1 LKQQKNITTNC
12 KVPCILFALQFFCL
26 PLYAQQDAPLLQ
38 APIDF
43 SLDTQGRIYV
53 ADSISR
59 GGIFRFDD
67 MTGSNATE
75 IGITCQP
82 SQRDSQECKLADP
95 QTIFVDET
103 NRIFVSDVTGR
114 IVTIDQQKSSWTSIP
129 SNGNVPENIFVDTKG
144 EIHAIYDNRHVS
156 NCEDV
161 DSLRN
166 PRGMFVDNEERV
178 YLADSG
184 NDQIVRITPD
194 CKIETFGQK
203 GCGEKQFN
211 EPGAVYLDSKG
222 RIYVSDT
229 GNHRIVRI
237 DDFTGKGWVTFGK
250 FGQSLGEFRYPH
262 KIFVDTQ
269 NRIYVGDYGNGRIVQ
284 IDTNSNDW
292 TILPLRNRKQ
302 EFSNPV
308 DVTADSSGRIYVVD
322 ESDKRIVRIDNMN
335 GDGWI
340 NWQGT
345 PQEKLQQPVS
355 IFSHDNQVYVIDSEK
370 RCILELDSSF
380 KESRSIST
388 KDFFVRPNSLCL
400 DNTGRIFLTD
410 LYDHAIG
417 RLDNMTDPKKK
428 EIFWGKDKQ
437 SFDHPSG
444 IFVSEHGRI
453 YVADTLKQRIVRMDD
468 LQGKNWTEL
477 PLSKK
482 NVSPVDLSI
491 DSRGRLY
498 ILDADAG
505 RIIRVNNMLGQGWIE
520 FGNEGFGRKQFYRPS
535 TIYLDSKDRLF
546 IADTGN
552 RRIVRID
559 DLTGKGWVTVGETSA
574 PQILLFRQN

>member
-1 LKQQKNITTNC
+1 
-12 KVPCILFALQFFCL
+12 
-26 PLYAQQDAPLLQ
+26 LQ

-43 SLDTQGRIYV
+43 SVDAQGRIYV

-67 MTGSNATE
+67 MTGRNATE
-75 IGITCQP
+75 IGITCP
-82 SQRDSQECKLADP
+82 ASQQDSQECKLADP
-95 QTIFVDET
+95 HTIFVDNS

-114 IVTIDQQKSSWTSIP
+114 IVTMDLQKRSWTSIP
-129 SNGNVPENIFVDTKG
+129 SNGNVPENIFVDTMGK
-144 EIHAIYDNRHVS
+144 IFATYDNGSVS
-156 NCEDV
+156 NCEDAN
-161 DSLRN
+161 LRN
-166 PRGMFVDNEERV
+166 PRGIFVNTDGPV

-184 NDQIVRITPD
+184 NDQIVRLTPD
-194 CKIETFGQK
+194 CKIERFGQK
-203 GCGEKQFN
+203 GSGEKQFN
-211 EPGAVYLDSKG
+211 EPSSIYIDSKG

-237 DDFTGKGWVTFGK
+237 DDFTGKGWITFGK
-250 FGQSLGEFRYPH
+250 FGEALGELRFPR
-262 KIFVDTQ
+262 KIYVDSQ

-284 IDTNSNDW
+284 IDPTSNEW

-308 DVTADSSGRIYVVD
+308 DVSVDSSGRIFVAD
-322 ESDKRIVRIDNMN
+322 ESDKRIVSVDNMN

-340 NWQGT
+340 DWQGP

-355 IFSHDNQVYVIDSEK
+355 IYSHNNQIYVIDSEK
-370 RCILELDSSF
+370 RCIVELDSSF
-380 KESRSIST
+380 QKSRFIST
-388 KDFFVRPNSLCL
+388 KDFFVRPDSLCV
-400 DNTGRIFLTD
+400 DNIGRIFLTD

-417 RLDNMTDPKKK
+417 RLDDIADPKKK

-444 IFVSEHGRI
+444 IFVSERGRI

-477 PLSKK
+477 PLHKK
-482 NVSPVDLSI
+482 IVSPVDLSL

-498 ILDADAG
+498 ILDADVG
-505 RIIRVNNMLGQGWIE
+505 RIIRVNNMLGKGWIE
-520 FGNEGFGRKQFYRPS
+520 FGTEGFGHKQFYRPS
-535 TIYLDSKDRLF
+535 AIFLDSQDRVF

-559 DLTGKGWVTVGETSA
+559 DLTGKGWVTLGEISVS
-574 PQILLFRQN
+574 QIQLLPEN